1 MKGYDDVSAPHAIF
15 AKPLA
20 DLRFRE
26 FSNTWYWLS
35 SEYSELYSWI
45 LNPVSGQFGGYTYSS
60 KYYAYQVRAAV
71 AFKL

>member
-1 MKGYDDVSAPHAIF
+1 MKGYDDVSVPHAIF
-15 AKPLA
+15 AKPWA

-35 SEYSELYSWI
+35 SEYSELNSWY
-45 LNPVSGQFGGYTYSS
+45 LSPVSGQFNGVIKCIAG
-60 KYYAYQVRAAV
+60 QVRAAV